1 MATASAAAAPADAC
15 YMLIHPRLDAE
26 TPQQQTLKRNLERG
40 TDAIKAEALQQVIA
54 GTLQGENHEQL
65 LMHII
70 RFVMPTRNK
79 TLKKLLLLYW
89 EVCPKHAADGTLKQ
103 ETILICN
110 ALRND
115 LQHPN
120 EYIRG
125 STLRFLCKLREAELL
140 EPLIGPACDCLGH
153 RHAYVR
159 KNAVAAV
166 GSIYR
171 VLPQLIPDAPE
182 RICALLGEEAD
193 MTCRRNALAMLAASA
208 PAMAVQWLRENAQ
221 VVGGFEELL
230 QLAVV
235 DLIRRVARDFAADK
249 ALFVRCIFELLGS
262 QANAVKYEAAT
273 TLVALSGSPAAVK
286 AAAGCYIA
294 LATKVADNNVRITVL
309 ERLDQLRARHE
320 GIIDDLVMDL
330 LSVLSAPD
338 LDVRRK
344 ALAIV
349 MKLTSR
355 RNVGDIVAMLKQ
367 ELAKSVADA
376 GEYDKTSEYRVL
388 LIQTIHSCAVQFP
401 EVAASVVELF
411 LDSIAE
417 LGASSATDAI
427 VFVREVAEK
436 FPALRPAIIDR
447 LVASFLQL
455 RAGKVMRGALWILGE
470 YAASPDEIR
479 EVWAK
484 LREAIG
490 ELPLLAAEQR
500 ELDAASAGAAA
511 EGAEKPSAPATASA
525 SRRVLPD

>member
-1 MATASAAAAPADAC
+1 
-15 YMLIHPRLDAE
+15 
-26 TPQQQTLKRNLERG
+26 
-40 TDAIKAEALQQVIA
+40 
-54 GTLQGENHEQL
+54 
-65 LMHII
+65 
-70 RFVMPTRNK
+70 
-79 TLKKLLLLYW
+79 
-89 EVCPKHAADGTLKQ
+89 
-103 ETILICN
+103 
-110 ALRND
+110 
-115 LQHPN
+115 HPN

-525 SRRVLPD
+525 SRRVLPDGTYATESSLTARAAADSATSLGLDAKPPLRAVLLRGDFFTGTVLASTLTKLVLR